1 MKKDIIDI
9 VAEKEFMELT
19 SEERTELNEF
29 CTNEQEYNQLKNVLL
44 NVSSLKVESVSPRKE
59 TKESLDR
66 LFDASFPRA
75 APLWQSSVLAA
86 VIPRN
91 KPLYMQPLMHIAAV
105 ALLLILVV
113 PMFQKEISTTKT
125 SIAQIENNNTEQTN
139 LPLKQE
145 QKDVE
150 TIREKETAIPRTTV
164 RNDVSV
170 IEERKEPAS
179 TDMDLSGLSFSADLP
194 VAAGA
199 GFDELSV
206 SDHSDGIYTG
216 NLETEVSF
224 SQPASVSADL
234 LDLLTTTF

>member
-29 CTNEQEYNQLKNVLL
+29 CANEQEYNQLKNVLL
-44 NVSSLKVESVSPRKE
+44 NVSSLKVESVTPRKE
-59 TKESLDR
+59 TKASLDR
-66 LFDASFPRA
+66 LFDTSFPRS

-113 PMFQKEISTTKT
+113 PMFQKEINTTKT
-125 SIAQIENNNTEQTN
+125 PIAKIENNNTEQ
-139 LPLKQE
+139 LIVPLKQE

-150 TIREKETAIPRTTV
+150 TQTENTAVPIPVEKEA
-164 RNDVSV
+164 NE
-170 IEERKEPAS
+170 IEEESVPIRS
-179 TDMDLSGLSFSADLP
+179 DLDFSGI
-194 VAAGA
+194 
-199 GFDELSV
+199 SV
-206 SDHSDGIYTG
+206 SDNLPVVAGSGFSEVSVTDHPDGVFSG
-216 NLETEVSF
+216 DLETEVAF
-224 SQPASVSADL
+224 SQPASASEDL
-234 LDLLTTTF
+234 LDLLTATF

>member
-44 NVSSLKVESVSPRKE
+44 NVSSLKAEPVSPRKE

-66 LFDASFPRA
+66 LFETSFPRS

-86 VIPRN
+86 VIPRD
-91 KPLYMQPLMHIAAV
+91 KPLYKQPLMHLAAV

-113 PMFQKEISTTKT
+113 PMFQQEISIAKT

-139 LPLKQE
+139 LPLKHE
-145 QKDVE
+145 QKDTESQTENTAVP
-150 TIREKETAIPRTTV
+150 ISVEKEA
-164 RNDVSV
+164 NE
-170 IEERKEPAS
+170 IEEESVSIRS
-179 TDMDLSGLSFSADLP
+179 DLDFSGISVSDNLPVFAGSGLSEVSVTDHPDGVFS
-194 VAAGA
+194 
-199 GFDELSV
+199 
-206 SDHSDGIYTG
+206 G
-216 NLETEVSF
+216 NLETEVAF
-224 SQPASVSADL
+224 SQPASASEDL
-234 LDLLTTTF
+234 LDLLTATF